1 MTHFNIIG
9 IRPLTPNLSEEM
21 PVRADKA
28 QAIQK
33 ALWNKNGWH
42 YFYHGYT
49 IADDHSFVDITQN
62 ASKDYSLYDTGNL
75 KVSICAIVGKNGSG
89 KSSIVDLLIRL
100 INNLS
105 AVLLGEEF
113 NFAAAEHLHFIDHV
127 YAELAFRIGNSIYVL
142 EERGRYI
149 TLYKFNRKKGSGN
162 RFYVTA
168 KEVLLNEKTTQETTQ
183 KLLKKHKKGRMI
195 LKSLFYTL
203 VCNYSLYSFN
213 YRDYFEEAT
222 PIARL
227 LKLYKKKGELETDEL
242 VEDHLWLKG
251 IFHKNDGYQ
260 TPIVLHPMRHDGHL
274 EISKENHLAKE
285 RMCNLLFY
293 KDATGSYP
301 QRIINGNLKIIA
313 FKLKPS
319 VNKKF
324 ARENMLKHIGIG
336 KQQNIYLNFDN
347 IYNWILQ
354 FWDEK
359 HNFLEN
365 SHKGKLRNEACDYI
379 IYKTLKIVSN
389 YKKYRFIYNYL
400 SRSKACYKELCEKLE
415 SLSEDF
421 THITKKLLRTIMYLK
436 KDLYFDPDNN
446 YNLEILDDKLTQYV
460 GERIHPKY
468 KLQAIDLL
476 PPPIF
481 DQTLYLVKNE
491 ENGLI
496 DFRNLSSGERQIAYT
511 ISNFMYHLV
520 NVDSEW
526 NDFFHDKAH
535 MEIIKYRY
543 VNVIFD
549 EVELYFHP
557 ELQRSFLGLLQQ
569 ALQNA
574 HFRNLQGVNIMLATH
589 SPFILSD
596 IPHSNVL
603 SLGEEETTVE
613 GTFGA
618 NIIELLGNSFFLSS
632 VIGNIAS
639 IEIKKIVKIYQRMK
653 AGVDISE
660 EYQLGR
666 ERFHYLKEYVA
677 DPYMKTMTERMI
689 DELNAYNLEKKEN
702 V

>member
-1 MTHFNIIG
+1 MSHFNIIG
-9 IRPLTPNLSEEM
+9 IHPLMPKLSEED
-21 PVRADKA
+21 PVKADKV

-33 ALWNKNGWH
+33 ALWGKNVWH
-42 YFYHGYT
+42 YFYNGYT
-49 IADDHSFVDITQN
+49 ITDDHSFVDITQK
-62 ASKDYSLYDTGNL
+62 ASKDYSLYDTENL

-89 KSSIVDLLIRL
+89 KSSIVDLLIRM

-149 TLYKFNRKKGSGN
+149 TLYKFNRRQGSGN
-162 RFYVTA
+162 RFCLTDS
-168 KEVLLNEKTTQETTQ
+168 EVLLHDKTTPETTQE
-183 KLLKKHKKGRMI
+183 LLKKHKKGRVI

-222 PIARL
+222 PIERL
-227 LKLYKKKGELETDEL
+227 SKLYKKKSELKTDEL
-242 VEDHLWLKG
+242 AENHLWLKG

-274 EISKENHLAKE
+274 DISKENHLAKE

-293 KDATGSYP
+293 KDATGNYP
-301 QRIINGNLKIIA
+301 QRIINGNLKIVA

-319 VNKKF
+319 VSKKF
-324 ARENMLKHIGIG
+324 TRENMLEHIGIG
-336 KQQNIYLNFDN
+336 KQQNIYQNFNSIYTWILNFWDDKYHFLQN
-347 IYNWILQ
+347 IRQ
-354 FWDEK
+354 E
-359 HNFLEN
+359 
-365 SHKGKLRNEACDYI
+365 KLRDEACDYI
-379 IYKTLKIVSN
+379 VYKTLKIVSN
-389 YKKYRFIYNYL
+389 YKKYHSVYNYL
-400 SRSKACYKELCEKLE
+400 SKSTSFYEDFREKMK

-436 KDLYFDPDNN
+436 KDLYLDPNN
-446 YNLEILDDKLTQYV
+446 SYNLEELDIELTQYV
-460 GERIHPKY
+460 DEQIHPKY

-491 ENGLI
+491 EGGLI

-535 MEIIKYRY
+535 VEIIKYRY

-603 SLGEEETTVE
+603 CLGEEKPTVD

-632 VIGNIAS
+632 VIGNVAS
-639 IEIKKIVKIYQRMK
+639 IEIKEVVKMYQRMK
-653 AGVDISE
+653 DGVDIST
-660 EYQLGR
+660 EYQLSR
-666 ERFHYLKEYVA
+666 ERFRYLKEYVS
-677 DPYMKTMTERMI
+677 DPYMKMMTERMV
-689 DELNAYNLEKKEN
+689 DELNYYNLKLKEN